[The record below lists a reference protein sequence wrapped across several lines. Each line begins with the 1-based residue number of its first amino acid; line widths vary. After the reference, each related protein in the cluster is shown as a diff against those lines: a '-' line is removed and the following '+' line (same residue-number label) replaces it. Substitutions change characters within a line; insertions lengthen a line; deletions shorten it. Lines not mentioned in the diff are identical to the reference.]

1 MGMKLN
7 NWMQDA
13 SNEITAQQIELG
25 RLSRVDVPAIIA
37 KHCPFKPDV
46 AYMPVPRCDSC
57 ARWAR
62 PDPKQDGIC
71 TLWKGN
77 QIVVTTSADYGCV
90 RWEAK

>member
-1 MGMKLN
+1 MKD
-7 NWMQDA
+7 WMRAVEEEVERRQFEA
-13 SNEITAQQIELG
+13 G
-25 RLSRVDVPAIIA
+25 RLCSVGIAEIVA

-77 QIVVTTSADYGCV
+77 RIVVTTSADYGCV